1 VLVLPRQSTVEGP
14 LSGTW
19 IGDWGPTPSHR
30 NAITVSLKWDG
41 TTLRGAIN
49 PGPHALQ
56 FTKASFDTRKRLVH
70 LEVEV
75 LLGGREVH
83 YIIDGLIEGDTL
95 IGTWYNEGNKGNFR
109 LRKK

>member
-1 VLVLPRQSTVEGP
+1 
-14 LSGTW
+14 
-19 IGDWGPTPSHR
+19 
-30 NAITVSLKWDG
+30 
-41 TTLRGAIN
+41 
-49 PGPHALQ
+49 
-56 FTKASFDTRKRLVH
+56 VH

-95 IGTWYNEGNKGNFR
+95 IGTWHNEGNKGNFR